1 VAAQSLPNPQLVAL
15 LSTRGPYRGT
25 TGAVR
30 QENGAARG
38 NFFRA
43 AKTQKGKLACEEF
56 HATGEFLLGR
66 SFCKETQFAYVQ
78 AIIPIPCIGSELA
91 MPGSKQ
97 HQTLSPRR
105 FVMKNF
111 LLRLA
116 VAFSVMAGMV
126 ALTAPSNAQQGK
138 PTPQP
143 PVVSQQQAQQQGQND
158 MQTQDAKPFNG
169 TIVKEKGK
177 LILKDTAANVSYQ
190 LDDQD
195 RAKQFEGKQ
204 VRVVGKL
211 DMNTNLIHVESIE
224 AAS

>member
-1 VAAQSLPNPQLVAL
+1 MRRIPRDRRIFTGSKFLQRNPAPAYLQV
-15 LSTRGPYRGT
+15 SMTI
-25 TGAVR
+25 
-30 QENGAARG
+30 
-38 NFFRA
+38 
-43 AKTQKGKLACEEF
+43 AC
-56 HATGEFLLGR
+56 
-66 SFCKETQFAYVQ
+66 V
-78 AIIPIPCIGSELA
+78 GSELA
-91 MPGSKQ
+91 MAGSKQ

-116 VAFSVMAGMV
+116 VAFSVMVGMA

-138 PTPQP
+138 ASPQS
-143 PVVSQQQAQQQGQND
+143 PVVVPQQTPQQAQEQGQND

-190 LDDQD
+190 LDDQA
-195 RAKQFEGKQ
+195 RAKQFVGKH